1 MAETKRE
8 KIRADGKFLMA
19 YSTIKKKA
27 KNGVSV

>member
-1 MAETKRE
+1 MAETKRG
-8 KIRADGKFLMA
+8 KVRADGKFLMA